1 MIITSNVSIFIREI
15 QEIQNNLKRRELVD
29 LVKAQD
35 CCFGGL
41 AAKSGTKWKNGNKM
55 PKEAANV
62 VKQKN

>member
-1 MIITSNVSIFIREI
+1 M
-15 QEIQNNLKRRELVD
+15 D